1 MTVTQHGDVSFER
14 FSSSYPAYQGTRHLD
29 RIRAGDFPQLDE
41 QGLIYLDYT
50 GSGLPSRSQLRAYQ
64 RAMSNEIWG
73 NPHSASVPSRRS
85 TEAIRRARQA
95 TLRFVNADPD
105 EYSVIF
111 TANATGALRL
121 VGESFPFQ
129 PGARLALLRD
139 NHNSVLGI
147 REYARARG
155 ATTETI
161 GLRSDLRA
169 DLSAV
174 VDALDQAEKA
184 PALFAY
190 PAQSNFSGVQHPLE
204 WIPEAHARGWQV
216 LLDAA
221 AYAAISDL
229 DLTRHKPD
237 FVPLSYYK
245 IVGWP
250 TGLGCLI
257 ARNDALT
264 QLRRPWFSGGT
275 VVASSALGGW
285 HASAEPPDSFEDGT
299 PDFLGALGVSI
310 GLDYVQQT
318 LDRDA
323 VRTRVQCLMEFLLG
337 EMSRLRHSNGMP
349 VCALYGPTDT
359 RGRGPTIAFN
369 LLDMDGNLVDE
380 RVAEDRAV
388 ERGIALRAGCF
399 CNPGVGETVFE
410 LDPAD
415 LIRVGTMRAGLH
427 TVEDY
432 RRAIGLP
439 TGGALRISL
448 GPVSNFDDIIGFCR
462 YLRLWRDHRTADEH
476 LGEFPDRE
484 RC

>member
-1 MTVTQHGDVSFER
+1 MSLETFLR
-14 FSSSYPAYQGTRHLD
+14 SYPAYHGTRHLD
-29 RIRAGDFPQLDE
+29 RVRADDFPRLDE

-64 RAMSNEIWG
+64 RVIGDDIWG

-85 TEAIRRARQA
+85 TEAIRHARQA

-161 GLRSDLRA
+161 ALRPDLRT

-174 VDALDQAEKA
+174 VDALDRAETA
-184 PALFAY
+184 PSLFAY

-204 WIPEAHARGWQV
+204 WIHEAHSRGWRV

-221 AYAAISDL
+221 AYAAISDV
-229 DLTRHKPD
+229 DLSRYKPD

-245 IVGWP
+245 IFGWP

-257 ARNDALT
+257 ARNDALA

-285 HASAEPPDSFEDGT
+285 HASAGPPDNFEDGT

-310 GLDYVQQT
+310 GLDYVRQT
-318 LDRDA
+318 LDRDS
-323 VRTRVQCLMEFLLG
+323 VRARVRCLTEFLLV
-337 EMSRLRHSNGMP
+337 EMSKLRHSNGAP

-369 LLDMDGNLVDE
+369 LLDMDGNIVDE

-388 ERGIALRAGCF
+388 ECGIALRAGCF
-399 CNPGVGETVFE
+399 CNPGVGETIFE
-410 LDPAD
+410 LEPAD
-415 LIRVGTMRAGLH
+415 LIRVGTMSAGLH
-427 TVEDY
+427 TIEDY
-432 RRAIGLP
+432 RAAIGLP
-439 TGGALRISL
+439 TGGALRVSL
-448 GPVSNFDDIIGFCR
+448 GPVSNFDDILGFHR
-462 YLRLWRDHRTADEH
+462 YLRSWCDHRTADEQ
-476 LGEFPDRE
+476 LRTFPDRD

>member
-1 MTVTQHGDVSFER
+1 MTATQPGGVNLQTFLR
-14 FSSSYPAYQGTRHLD
+14 SYPAYQGTRHLD
-29 RIRAGDFPQLDE
+29 RVRAEDFRRLDE

-64 RAMSNEIWG
+64 RAMGEEIWG
-73 NPHSASVPSRRS
+73 NPHSASLPSRRS
-85 TEAIRRARQA
+85 TEAIRHARQA
-95 TLRFVNADPD
+95 TLRFVNADPE

-161 GLRSDLRA
+161 VLRPDLRA
-169 DLSAV
+169 ELSAV
-174 VDALDQAEKA
+174 LDALNRTGTA
-184 PALFAY
+184 PSLFAY
-190 PAQSNFSGVQHPLE
+190 PAQSNFSGVQHPLD
-204 WIPEAHARGWQV
+204 WISEAHARGWRV

-221 AYAAISDL
+221 AYVAISDL
-229 DLTRHKPD
+229 DLSRHKPD

-245 IVGWP
+245 IFGWP

-257 ARNDALT
+257 AKNDALA

-285 HASAEPPDSFEDGT
+285 HASALPPDNFEDGT

-318 LDRDA
+318 LDRES
-323 VRTRVQCLMEFLLG
+323 VRTRVRCLMKFLLD
-337 EMSRLRHSNGMP
+337 EMSTLRHSNGLP
-349 VCALYGPTDT
+349 VCALYGPTET

-369 LLDMDGNLVDE
+369 LLDMSGDIVDE
-380 RVAEDRAV
+380 RMAEDRAV
-388 ERGIALRAGCF
+388 QHGIALRAGCF
-399 CNPGVGETVFE
+399 CNPGVGETIFE
-410 LDPAD
+410 LQPAD
-415 LIRVGTMRAGLH
+415 LIRVGTMRVGLR
-427 TVEDY
+427 TIDDY

-439 TGGALRISL
+439 TGGALRVSL
-448 GPVSNFDDIIGFCR
+448 GPVSSFEDILGFHR
-462 YLRLWRDHRTADEH
+462 YLRSWRDHRTADH
-476 LGEFPDRE
+476 NLGTLADRE